1 MGFMRSR
8 PLAGWTVDVG
18 RRSGATR
25 EDGRAT
31 DHKIG
36 TDPPPAGL
44 SGSATRRLMNN
55 SAVSKT

>member
-8 PLAGWTVDVG
+8 PLAGWPVDVG
-18 RRSGATR
+18 RRFGASR

-36 TDPPPAGL
+36 TDPPPAGFD
-44 SGSATRRLMNN
+44 GSASQGLMNN